1 MAKDT
6 FADTYAGQRQP
17 KYVARYF
24 NMTQKRGGRG
34 AWLDSEQANRQAE
47 RERWREWEGVGGRG
61 VAKVNLKL
69 NCNLWLNLFLSR
81 TRRLR

>member
-34 AWLDSEQANRQAE
+34 AWLDSEQANRQGE
-47 RERWREWEGVGGRG
+47 REMESVGGRG

-81 TRRLR
+81 ARRLR

>member
-24 NMTQKRGGRG
+24 NMTQKSRGQG
-34 AWLDSEQANRQAE
+34 AWLVGEQAKKRE
-47 RERWREWEGVGGRG
+47 REIARECGRG
-61 VAKVNLKL
+61 RGKSKP
-69 NCNLWLNLFLSR
+69 
-81 TRRLR
+81 